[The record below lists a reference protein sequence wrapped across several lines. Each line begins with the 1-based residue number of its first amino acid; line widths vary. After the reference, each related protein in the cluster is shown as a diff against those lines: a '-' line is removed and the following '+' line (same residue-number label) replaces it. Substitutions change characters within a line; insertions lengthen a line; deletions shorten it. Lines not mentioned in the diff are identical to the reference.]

1 MPVGAKLMGILNII
15 LRYRLAWAFLLL
27 LFQSTALGSAP
38 PAPLT
43 DWEYRWGDAPLEA
56 NEPWHPIA
64 FPSNPPGRDGQQSIW
79 FKTQLPEGEW
89 RDPVLHITSI
99 NLVGQIFLD
108 GRLIYEH
115 GDLREPRFI
124 GWPWH
129 LVALPE
135 EFAGKQLAL
144 RIYSDYTSIGLWGDV
159 EVIDRIDA
167 LQGMLYAS
175 VQDLV
180 VSAFS
185 LLLATLAAIFAMIG
199 PVRRGFGAV
208 ALFAFASGLMLL
220 AETPVRQLLADAPL
234 TWDIVRAGSYF
245 TLPIAMGLL
254 LSHWLDG
261 APKRW
266 MARLWQLH
274 LAYLVGSIGLV
285 ALGVISLALT
295 FPVFDVLLLVTLPTM
310 LLLALL
316 RLRKLNLEQQL
327 FVVSFLLFAPL
338 LLADMLVAHE
348 LIPRRDI
355 PLSYGA
361 LGFSLAIVAISLW
374 HYRHTQRQ
382 LAAANLTLEAQVMAR
397 TAELDTLVHQLKGLS
412 IQDALT
418 GLHNRRHFDT
428 LLNQEMALAQ
438 QKGSPLSLLMIDID
452 HFKRVND
459 SFGHDAGD
467 AVLMEVAALLT
478 KHFRGRDV
486 VCRFGGEEFVALLPG
501 TGAVEAKARAEKLL
515 AALRGKALTCHQHS
529 MGPIT
534 LSCGIATFP
543 LHTMDPK
550 RLLRLADTALYK
562 AKNNGRDRCEV
573 WESASLSER

>member
-1 MPVGAKLMGILNII
+1 MGTLNTIIRYCLMWLVVG
-15 LRYRLAWAFLLL
+15 LL
-27 LFQSTALGSAP
+27 LFMQSAAFASTP
-38 PAPLT
+38 PQPLT
-43 DWEYRWGDAPLEA
+43 GWEYRWGDAPLDA
-56 NEPWHPIA
+56 SEPWQPIS
-64 FPSNPPGRDGQQSIW
+64 FPSNPPGREGQSFVW

-108 GRLIYEH
+108 GTLIYEH
-115 GDLREPRFI
+115 GDIRDPRFI

-135 EFAGKQLAL
+135 GFAGKQLSL

-159 EVIDRIDA
+159 QVIDRIDA
-167 LQGMLYAS
+167 LQGMLHES
-175 VQDLV
+175 VQDLA

-185 LLLATLAAIFAMIG
+185 LMLATLAAIFAMIG
-199 PVRRGFGAV
+199 PQRRGFGAV

-220 AETPVRQLLADAPL
+220 AESPVRQLLADAPL
-234 TWDIVRAGSYF
+234 TWDVLRAGSYF

-254 LSHWLDG
+254 LYHWLDG
-261 APKRW
+261 SPKRW
-266 MARLWQLH
+266 MGRLWKLH
-274 LAYLVGSIGLV
+274 LAYLVVSIGLV
-285 ALGVISLALT
+285 ELGAVSLALT
-295 FPVFDVLLLVTLPTM
+295 FPVFDVLLLITLPTM

-316 RLRKLNLEQQL
+316 RVRRLNLEQRL

-348 LIPRRDI
+348 LILRRNV

-438 QKGSPLSLLMIDID
+438 RKGIPLSLLMIDID

-459 SFGHDAGD
+459 NFGHDAGD
-467 AVLMEVAALLT
+467 AVLIDVAALL
-478 KHFRGRDV
+478 KQHFRGSDV
-486 VCRFGGEEFVALLPG
+486 VCRLGGEEFVALLPG
-501 TGAVEAKARAEKLL
+501 IGAVDATARAEKLL
-515 AALRGKALTCHQHS
+515 AALRDKALTYHQQS
-529 MGPIT
+529 LGNIT
-534 LSCGIATFP
+534 LSCGIATYP
-543 LHTMDPK
+543 SHTMDPK

-573 WESASLSER
+573 WESATLSSE

>member
-1 MPVGAKLMGILNII
+1 MGIFHIM
-15 LRYRLAWAFLLL
+15 LRHCLVGITAGLLL
-27 LFQSTALGSAP
+27 LVHLTAFASAP
-38 PAPLT
+38 TPLT

-56 NEPWHPIA
+56 SEPWHAIA
-64 FPSNPPGRDGQQSIW
+64 FPSNPPERNGQQAVW
-79 FKTQLPEGEW
+79 FKTVLPEGEW

-99 NLVGQIFLD
+99 NLVGQIYLD
-108 GRLIYEH
+108 GTLIYEH
-115 GDLREPRFI
+115 GDMANPRFI

-129 LVALPE
+129 LVALPDDA
-135 EFAGKQLAL
+135 AGKPLAL

-159 EVIDRIDA
+159 EITDRIDA
-167 LQGMLYAS
+167 LHGMLHDS
-175 VQDLV
+175 VQDLA

-199 PVRRGFGAV
+199 PERRGFFAI
-208 ALFAFASGLMLL
+208 ALFAFSSGLMLL

-234 TWDIVRAGSYF
+234 TWDILRAASYF

-254 LSHWLDG
+254 LTHWLDG

-274 LAYLVGSIGLV
+274 LAYLVVSIGLV
-285 ALGVISLALT
+285 ALGAISLALT
-295 FPVFDVLLLVTLPTM
+295 FPVFDVLLLATLPIM

-316 RLRKLNLEQQL
+316 RVRRLNLEQQL

-348 LIPRRDI
+348 LIPRRDV

-397 TAELDTLVHQLKGLS
+397 TAELDNLVHQLKGLS
-412 IQDALT
+412 LQDALT
-418 GLHNRRHFDT
+418 GLNNRRHFDT

-438 QKGSPLSLLMIDID
+438 RKGSPLSLLMIDID

-467 AVLMEVAALLT
+467 AVLIDVATLLT
-478 KHFRGRDV
+478 QHFRGTDV
-486 VCRFGGEEFVALLPG
+486 VCRLGGEEFVVLLPG
-501 TGAVEAKARAEKLL
+501 IVHFEAKARAEKLL
-515 AALRGKALTCHQHS
+515 AALRGKALTYHQQSLGH
-529 MGPIT
+529 IT
-534 LSCGIATFP
+534 LSCGIATYP
-543 LHTMDPK
+543 SHTMDPK

-573 WESASLSER
+573 WEGATSASER